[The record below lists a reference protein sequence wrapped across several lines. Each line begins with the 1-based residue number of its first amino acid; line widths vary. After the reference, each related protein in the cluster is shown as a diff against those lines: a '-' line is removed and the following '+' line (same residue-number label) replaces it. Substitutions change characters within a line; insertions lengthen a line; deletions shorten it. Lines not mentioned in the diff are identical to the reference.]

1 MKRIL
6 LSMALMAASAVA
18 SLGQQVRGVEME
30 HLGEHL
36 FVKMDI
42 HLSEALPG
50 SNETVV
56 LTPELRSGAM
66 RQALQ
71 PVCIYSRNQ
80 WYYYERSGR
89 KAGDSSEYSLRQG
102 QAPEVLHYETKVP
115 YQDWMSDMG
124 LFLVRETKSCCG
136 REKASP
142 KERFLS
148 QFEEEVPVAEPSVRI
163 DTVYVERT
171 VVVEKSKESR
181 TRSIDGRA
189 YIDFPVGETSI
200 QPRYHSNAKELEGMR
215 STIENALRNPA
226 WSIKKVWIKGYA
238 SPEGPSEKNDALA
251 KSRTESIRDYVVSV
265 CRLDGSL
272 VEMEYEAENWS
283 GLREFVDRSSLPHRV
298 EILEIIDG
306 DRLPDDKEWMIKSRY
321 AGDWRTIVND
331 CLPYLRR
338 TDYRIDYEIKEEI
351 NN

>member
-6 LSMALMAASAVA
+6 LSIVILAASAA
-18 SLGQQVRGVEME
+18 AALGQQVRGVE
-30 HLGEHL
+30 LVRAGEQL
-36 FVKMDI
+36 LVKMNI
-42 HLSEALPG
+42 HLQEVLPG
-50 SNETVV
+50 RNQTVV
-56 LTPELRSGAM
+56 ITPQLRNSGISHS
-66 RQALQ
+66 LK
-71 PVCIYSRNQ
+71 PVGIYSRNQ
-80 WYYYERSGR
+80 WYYYDRQGSRAGAAEEYSFR
-89 KAGDSSEYSLRQG
+89 KAKT
-102 QAPEVLHYETKVP
+102 PEFLQYEAFVP
-115 YQDWMSDMG
+115 YDEWMNG
-124 LFLVRETKSCCG
+124 AALYLVRETLGCCG
-136 REKASP
+136 NEKARQ
-142 KERFLS
+142 ERFLA
-148 QFEEEVPVAEPSVRI
+148 QYQEEPREAEVRV
-163 DTVYVERT
+163 DTVYIEKT
-171 VVVEKSKESR
+171 IVVEKELESR

-200 QPRYHSNAKELEGMR
+200 HPRYHSNAKELEGMR

-283 GLREFVDRSSLPHRV
+283 GLREFVERSSLPHRA